1 MKQKQTQRKKRR
13 EVMKRLFVPAQA
25 AGGVNRGTAPQAASV
40 PSIPRPVMRLP
51 IYYSDLMERTPSE
64 SEIDELASSFVR
76 APTFFMLAMLNTFIS
91 FYEHDRKNFT
101 EVQGFLFAN
110 LADDELFK
118 RAKQRFPH
126 EQMGAR
132 PMFHRQQMLTLMK
145 KMLLLAGD
153 EGGHDPNDAGS
164 KEGKYALGRAAL
176 MTNDLLVS
184 EDQGRRLERREGAE
198 DDDRRRRYEEFC
210 TQMLPLYELSYPPEV
225 MPALVRNDEYFKIFE
240 RMAAEGKFVFSG
252 GDSVAARFYKVTGL
266 GLKDYLLMILSVYLY
281 YMGVSTE
288 EGAVRRLME
297 NPGKFNVGVGEI
309 FSKMRFTAD
318 ERRAFFRQ
326 TSTDVGG
333 LIGAC
338 RVVRSKSPL
347 MQQYD
352 FTALRTYPLVY
363 TREQADVV
371 TCVDSSFLAEKIST
385 GVYYNIKL
393 PLEEEAKRLRADG
406 EKEAAKVAQKDHDN
420 FLAYWGGA
428 FEIYVNDRLRDVRS
442 PGLRRFYASPHY
454 DEPPLKSDREVFDAV
469 LDYGRALVVFE
480 HKGKYLELGAKYSGD
495 RDFLLADLKSEN
507 RIGKGVHQL
516 ADNIQWVFDNG
527 PGAKR
532 RTFHERNGGGK
543 PTKRFD
549 LGDIGRVKR
558 IYPVIVHQDFSLSLN
573 CVNQIMAGFFAEE
586 MEKRRVNHGLAG
598 PLSLLSVEDLE
609 MVIPYLAALPL
620 PDILEEYASDDDPLT
635 TFDRIFSAF
644 RRRKRTKPRRNEW
657 MDRRSDEIRREIRDL
672 FVDLSD

>member
-1 MKQKQTQRKKRR
+1 VKRKRIQKKKRR
-13 EVMKRLFVPAQA
+13 EAMKRLFMPAQA
-25 AGGVNRGTAPQAASV
+25 AGGANHGVARQAASA
-40 PSIPRPVMRLP
+40 PSITPPVMRLP
-51 IYYSDLMERTPSE
+51 IYYSDLMDRTPEE
-64 SEIDELASSFVR
+64 SEIDELVSSFVR
-76 APTFFMLAMLNTFIS
+76 APTFFMLAMLNTFLS
-91 FYEHDRKNFT
+91 FYEHDRENFT

-145 KMLLLAGD
+145 KVLLLAGGA
-153 EGGHDPNDAGS
+153 EGLDPNDAGS

-176 MTNDLLVS
+176 MTNDLLVP
-184 EDQGRRLERREGAE
+184 EEQGQRLERREGAE
-198 DDDRRRRYEEFC
+198 EDRRRRYEEFC
-210 TQMLPLYELSYPPEV
+210 TQMLPLYELSYHPEV
-225 MPALVRNDEYFKIFE
+225 IPALVRNNEYFKIFE
-240 RMAAEGKFVFSG
+240 RMAAEGKFLFSG
-252 GDSVAARFYKVTGL
+252 GDSVAARFYKVTGI
-266 GLKDYLLMILSVYLY
+266 GLKDYLLMILAVYLN
-281 YMGVSTE
+281 YMGVSME
-288 EGAVRRLME
+288 EGAVRKLMD
-297 NPGKFNVGVGEI
+297 NPARFNVGIDEI
-309 FSKMRFTAD
+309 FSKMKFTAE

-333 LIGAC
+333 LIEAC

-363 TREQADVV
+363 TREQADFA

-393 PLEEEAKRLRADG
+393 PLEEEAKRLRAEG
-406 EKEAAKVAQKDHDN
+406 EKEAAKLAQKDHDN
-420 FLAYWGGA
+420 FLGYWGSA

-442 PGLRRFYASPHY
+442 PGLRNFYASPHY

-480 HKGKYLELGAKYSGD
+480 HKGKYLDLGAKYSGD
-495 RDFLLADLKSEN
+495 RELMLAELKSEK
-507 RIGKGVHQL
+507 RIGKGVYQL

-527 PGAKR
+527 LGAKR
-532 RTFHERNGGGK
+532 LTFHERE
-543 PTKRFD
+543 PTNRFG
-549 LGDIGRVKR
+549 LRDIGRVKR
-558 IYPVIVHQDFSLSLN
+558 IYPVIVHQDFSLGLN
-573 CVNQIMAGFFAEE
+573 CVNQIMAEFFAEE
-586 MEKRRVNHGLAG
+586 VAKRRVDRGLVG

-620 PDILEEYASDDDPLT
+620 PDILEEYSRHDDPLT

-644 RRRKRTKPRRNEW
+644 LRSKRTKRRRNEW
-657 MDRRSDEIRREIRDL
+657 IDHRSDEIMQDVRDL